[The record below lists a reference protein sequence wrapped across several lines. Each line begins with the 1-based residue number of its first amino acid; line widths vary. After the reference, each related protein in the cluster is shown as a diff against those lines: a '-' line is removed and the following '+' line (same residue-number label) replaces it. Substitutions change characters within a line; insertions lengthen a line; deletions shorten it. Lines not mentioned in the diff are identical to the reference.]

1 MLRLLDFEL
10 PFEVHTNASD
20 RALGGVLVQEGH
32 PIAFESKKLKEV
44 EQRYSA
50 HEKEM
55 IAVVHCLEIWK
66 HYLLGIKFVVVIDN
80 VSNTYFKTQKKLLLS
95 RHSGSNFWL
104 SLITAGCIDQG
115 VRIMLLML

>member
-20 RALGGVLVQEGH
+20 RALGGVLVQKGH

-44 EQRYSA
+44 EQHYSA

-55 IAVVHCLEIWK
+55 TTVVHCLEIWK
-66 HYLLGIKFVVVIDN
+66 HYLDRKSVV
-80 VSNTYFKTQKKLLLS
+80 
-95 RHSGSNFWL
+95 
-104 SLITAGCIDQG
+104 
-115 VRIMLLML
+115 